1 MKRSLKET
9 YLDVIV
15 LKDGYK
21 TRTHVALGASVAGH
35 AAAARALAV
44 RLVAGY
50 AVRAVAAS
58 VTCHAV
64 SAVQT
69 L

>member
-1 MKRSLKET
+1 M
-9 YLDVIV
+9 DIIV

-21 TRTHVALGASVAGH
+21 THTHVALGASVAGH

-44 RLVAGY
+44 RLVAWD

-58 VTCHAV
+58 VTRHAV
-64 SAVQT
+64 RAVQT

>member
-1 MKRSLKET
+1 M
-9 YLDVIV
+9 V
-15 LKDGYK
+15 LMHGYK

-44 RLVAGY
+44 RLVAGD

-58 VTCHAV
+58 VTRHAV
-64 SAVQT
+64 HAV
-69 L
+69 